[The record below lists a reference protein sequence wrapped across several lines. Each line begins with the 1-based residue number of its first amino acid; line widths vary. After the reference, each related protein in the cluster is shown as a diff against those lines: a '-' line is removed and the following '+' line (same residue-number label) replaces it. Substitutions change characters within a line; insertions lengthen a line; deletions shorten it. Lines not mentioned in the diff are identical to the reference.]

1 MGSRLPVD
9 GRHDRPSFLCFAY
22 RRRGESGACLLE
34 LTATE
39 QRFDAVME
47 VLRDRLTVIEVALL

>member
-1 MGSRLPVD
+1 
-9 GRHDRPSFLCFAY
+9 
-22 RRRGESGACLLE
+22 LLE